1 MFADMSFVNVLASAE
16 ATTQAASR
24 PAAVSSFFDAL
35 PAWFGA
41 LFTTA
46 SVAHIVLVLCVV
58 SALGMALGMIK
69 VRGISLGIGGVLFA
83 GIAVAHFFKQWG
95 LPLLDEGWVN
105 PNKTWHVLH
114 FVQEFGLILFVYTI
128 GVQVGPGFF
137 SSLRKDG
144 LKLNLMAASIV
155 VLGAIIAVCIFKFAQ
170 VPLAAAVGLFSGAT
184 TNTPSLQAA
193 AEALKMKEV
202 GMADKI
208 PMQGNAYAMAYPFGI
223 LGIIFTMLLI
233 RGLFK
238 INLEKEQ
245 ADIVKAQAGKR
256 EPLVIADIEVKDATI
271 NGTPLAKLPDLK
283 ACNVTISRVLQGDKV
298 VLGVPKVT
306 VKVGDV
312 LHVVGPQSGVDR
324 FCTRVGVPSKLD
336 VRTVHSPLTYQKILV
351 TKSQFIGKTV
361 EELELLERHNVTCTR
376 VIRGDISMSPLSS
389 GVHIAYGDALGI
401 VGEEDDVKEAAAAL
415 GNSVKALNHPQII
428 PIFVAIALGVILGSW
443 AIPLPNLPAPVK
455 LGLAGGPLVVAL
467 ILSRISKV
475 GPLIY
480 YLPQSANLALREIGI
495 VLFLACVGLNCGGD
509 FVKTLTEGDGLK
521 WMGYATLITFLPI
534 AIVGL
539 FARIVMKT
547 NYMTICGV
555 LAGSMTDPPA
565 LAFAGQVTG
574 SDAPSVAYSTVY
586 PLTMI
591 LRIFLAQTIVL
602 VFAQAASALH

>member
-1 MFADMSFVNVLASAE
+1 MFLDMSLSYVLASE
-16 ATTQAASR
+16 AATQVTTR
-24 PAAVSSFFDAL
+24 PAVLTEFLATL
-35 PAWFGA
+35 PKWFGD
-41 LFTTA
+41 LLTLA
-46 SVAHIVLVLCVV
+46 SVAHIMLVLCVV

-69 VRGISLGIGGVLFA
+69 FRGISLGIGGVLFA
-83 GIAVAHFFKQWG
+83 GIALAHYARQWG
-95 LPLLDEGWVN
+95 IPLLDPGADPKN
-105 PNKTWHVLH
+105 WHVLH

-128 GVQVGPGFF
+128 GIQVGPGFF

-155 VLGAIIAVCIFKFAQ
+155 VLGAIIAVCIFKFAN
-170 VPLAAAVGLFSGAT
+170 VPLAAAVGLFSGST

-193 AEALKMKEV
+193 AEALKLAEV
-202 GMADKI
+202 GMADKV
-208 PMQGNAYAMAYPFGI
+208 PMQQNAYAMAYPFGI

-233 RGLFK
+233 RGVFK
-238 INLEKEQ
+238 ISLEKEQ
-245 ADIVKAQAGKR
+245 SEITKAQASRR
-256 EPLVIADIEVKDATI
+256 EPLVMADIEVKNSAI
-271 NGTPLAKLPDLK
+271 VGLPLAKLPELQ
-283 ACNVTISRVLQGDKV
+283 ACHVTISRVLKGDKV
-298 VLGVPKVT
+298 VLGAPKVT
-306 VKVGDV
+306 VGAGDV
-312 LHVVGPQSGVDR
+312 LHVVGPQTGVDR
-324 FCTRVGVPSKLD
+324 FRDKIGVASKID

-351 TKSQFIGKTV
+351 TKGEFVGQTV

-376 VIRGDISMSPLSS
+376 VIRGDISMSPMSS
-389 GVHIAYGDALGI
+389 GVHIAYGDALGV

-415 GNSVKALNHPQII
+415 GNSVKALNHPQIV

-534 AIVGL
+534 AIVGF

-547 NYMTICGV
+547 NFMTICG
-555 LAGSMTDPPA
+555 LLSGSMTDPPA

-602 VFAQAASALH
+602 VFARAAGTVN